1 MVLIRS
7 GPYQEARDGMFR
19 MNKLTDYGILLLT
32 RMATAPEG
40 GISARE
46 LAEETRIPLP
56 TVGKILKIL
65 LKEGLLVSHRGTK
78 GGYALSRTPSE
89 ITVAEIIRALE
100 GPIAMTE
107 CDENTCELES
117 GCPTRSHWKVVNRTI
132 LGALQNLTLRE
143 MTQPARSAISLP
155 AIQAVPAA
163 SSLRSTAP

>member
-1 MVLIRS
+1 
-7 GPYQEARDGMFR
+7 

-32 RMATAPEG
+32 RLATSPEG
-40 GISARE
+40 GTSARE

-78 GGYALSRTPSE
+78 GGYALSRPSVE

-107 CDENTCELES
+107 CEENRCELES
-117 GCPTRSHWKVVNRTI
+117 GCPTRSHWKVVNKTI

-143 MTQPARSAISLP
+143 MTRPARPPSSLP
-155 AIQAVPAA
+155 AIQVRPAPAA
-163 SSLRSTAP
+163 LRSTAP

>member
-1 MVLIRS
+1 
-7 GPYQEARDGMFR
+7 MFR

-32 RMATAPEG
+32 RMATAREG
-40 GISARE
+40 EISARE

-78 GGYALSRTPSE
+78 GGYALSRSCDR

-100 GPIAMTE
+100 GPIAVTDCQE
-107 CDENTCELES
+107 SRCELET
-117 GCPTRSHWKVVNRTI
+117 GCPTRPHWLVVNRTI

-143 MTQPARSAISLP
+143 MTGPVRPHLPLPALQAAVPNSAPFRSAP
-155 AIQAVPAA
+155 
-163 SSLRSTAP
+163 